1 MHIVYYDKNSHLVFD
16 EELIPV
22 GANAFN
28 PEENKMFILK
38 DNKGLVQ
45 VGEVNTTTEE
55 EEPEIIPPV
64 VEEEEEEVTEPK
76 QEETPSEEPEEEA

>member
-38 DNKGLVQ
+38 DDKGLAQ

-64 VEEEEEEVTEPK
+64 VEEEEETTEP
-76 QEETPSEEPEEEA
+76 QPEETPSEEPEEEA

>member
-38 DNKGLVQ
+38 DDKGLVQ
-45 VGEVNTTTEE
+45 VGEVDITTEE

-64 VEEEEEEVTEPK
+64 VEEEDVTEP
-76 QEETPSEEPEEEA
+76 QPEETPSEEPEEEA